1 MTVRSARRVFLLGAV
16 TFALVACG
24 SDSTVAES
32 TTSST
37 AKPGPATSTS
47 SLALIGRPTDWR
59 DDAVHWKQL
68 APDPFDLGPTAIADE
83 LAARYRGGDTSSVG
97 QVSVAAVRTGEPL
110 VIVLRETGVSD
121 GVYARDIEITL
132 EGSDEGW
139 SVVGARVRDL
149 CVEVAESNP
158 TQCV

>member
-1 MTVRSARRVFLLGAV
+1 MLGAV
-16 TFALVACG
+16 TFALAACG
-24 SDSTVAES
+24 SDSTATTS

-37 AKPGPATSTS
+37 AKPDSTTSTS
-47 SLALIGRPTDWR
+47 TLALTGRPTQWR
-59 DDAVHWKQL
+59 DDTAHWKQL
-68 APDPFDLGPTAIADE
+68 ALDPFDVGPTALADE

-110 VIVLRETGVSD
+110 VVVLRETGVSD
-121 GVYARDIEITL
+121 AVYGRDIEITL